1 MREAREELNRR
12 EFVKKGLQVAAGAAA
27 LSSGIARA
35 VLPEEKKIPVTES
48 IPAREFGKTGYTLPI
63 LGFGGCGIVER
74 WGAMGYNSPVLPEE
88 ERAAMVRYGY
98 DKGIRYFDT
107 ARQYYESEEIM
118 GKGLKGIR
126 DEVYLASK
134 IWAFKPEAVRRSVE
148 TSLEKLQ
155 TGYLDALQIH
165 SPIIEN
171 LGFEA
176 CMKLHAE
183 MLKLRDEG
191 LFRFV
196 GLTTHVAFETVYKM
210 ICTGGF
216 DQVMLAYGYCKGF
229 HEMLSEKNIEWREK
243 CIAEAH
249 DRNMGLVLMKVFNGW
264 VYNRSAAR
272 MVPGYDKAALAKLP
286 AAAFRWVLQEKRFE
300 IFNVGMSYISD
311 IDDDIKILNS
321 DLTLTPEDSRLL
333 ADFTAKVY
341 ENPWAKGLEVV

>member
-1 MREAREELNRR
+1 MREPKDGMNRR

-35 VLPEEKKIPVTES
+35 AVPKDKKIAVTGS
-48 IPAREFGKTGYTLPI
+48 IPTREFGKTGYTLPI
-63 LGFGGCGIVER
+63 LGFGGCGIGKR
-74 WGAMGYNSPVLPEE
+74 WGAIGYNAPVLPEE
-88 ERAAMVRYGY
+88 ERVALVRYGY

-134 IWAFKPEAVRRSVE
+134 IWAFKPEDVRESVE
-148 TSLEKLQ
+148 TSLKTLQ
-155 TGYLDALQIH
+155 TNYVDALQIH
-165 SPIIEN
+165 SPIIEA
-171 LGFEA
+171 LGFEGS
-176 CMKLHAE
+176 MKLHAE

-191 LFRFV
+191 LFRFI
-196 GLTTHVAFETVYKM
+196 GLTTHVAFETVHKM

-229 HEMLSEKNIEWREK
+229 HQMLSDANIEWREK
-243 CIAEAH
+243 CIAEAS

-272 MVPGYDKAALAKLP
+272 MVPEYDKAERAKLP
-286 AAAFRWVLQEKRFE
+286 GAAFRWVLQERRFK
-300 IFNVGMSYISD
+300 IFNVGMSYTSD
-311 IDDDIKILNS
+311 IDDDIKILDG
-321 DLTLTPEDSRLL
+321 DLTLTAEDSDLL

-341 ENPWAKGLEVV
+341 ENPWAKGLKVV